1 MRAAITD
8 FIYVK
13 QERQGGEPIKL
24 YCKKSRYLNN
34 YFSQLSLFITR
45 NKPVRGLKTE
55 NSSCHWTAAG
65 LTIIILS
72 KVCIKKIFKIIF
84 FCKSQASAINLWKN
98 ANFYNQKL
106 IWEQSP
112 ISALYKCII
121 INGYLIIIT
130 MFWFKIILD
139 KQERSIK
146 INHWSI

>member
-13 QERQGGEPIKL
+13 QESQGGEPIKL

-34 YFSQLSLFITR
+34 HFSQLSLFITR
-45 NKPVRGLKTE
+45 KPVRGLKTE
-55 NSSCHWTAAG
+55 NFSCHWTAAG

-72 KVCIKKIFKIIF
+72 KVYIKKIFKIIF
-84 FCKSQASAINLWKN
+84 FCESQASAINLWKN

-112 ISALYKCII
+112 ISASYKCII

-130 MFWFKIILD
+130 MFWLKIILD